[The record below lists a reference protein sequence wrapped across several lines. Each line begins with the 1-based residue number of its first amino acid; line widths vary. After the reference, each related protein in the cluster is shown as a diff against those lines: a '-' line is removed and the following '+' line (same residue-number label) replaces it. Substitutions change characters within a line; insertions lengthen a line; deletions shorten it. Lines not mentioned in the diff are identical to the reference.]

1 MITPSDV
8 ITIILFFIPGYI
20 SIYVINIIVGFN
32 IPKDKIEKVI
42 TYILHSSISIIIY
55 KTILFFFTKEI
66 TSYTIDDLFYVLLI
80 SPFWG
85 MIYGF
90 TIKFIDKKGWLPY
103 GLVMSNNMFRK
114 FHRDWFRGR
123 WVRVKL
129 KSGDIYKGWLCTYE
143 DDYESNIH
151 YVGLADVNKLNQK
164 YKVIKKLG
172 YSVMLINLND
182 VETIEYYSKN
192 FFKDNIKNYQ
202 KK

>member
-20 SIYVINIIVGFN
+20 SICFINIVVGFN

-42 TYILHSSISIIIY
+42 TYILHSSVSIIIY
-55 KTILFFFTKEI
+55 KGILYLSTKKITAYEIEDLFF
-66 TSYTIDDLFYVLLI
+66 VLLI

-85 MIYGF
+85 IFYGF
-90 TIKFIDKKGWLPY
+90 IIKLIDKKGWLPY

-143 DDYESNIH
+143 DDYENNIH
-151 YVGLADVNKLNQK
+151 HIGLADVSKLDQK
-164 YKVIKKLG
+164 YNVIKKLG
-172 YSVMLINLND
+172 YSVMLINFND
-182 VETIEYYSKN
+182 VYTLEYYSKN
-192 FFKDNIKNYQ
+192 FFKEDIKNY
-202 KK
+202 KKK